1 MRASRCI
8 LLAVLLAAA
17 AGCKGERGGPD
28 GEVVALEGEATAAR
42 GEAEPRALAIGD
54 PVFADDVIRTRA
66 ASELAIRIAHNQLTV
81 TLGPG
86 IERRLDATAAWKA
99 SGAVGA
105 GLLDREPDDRTAAAG
120 RNSENEAGDDPSAV
134 LEGAEVEAEDKTK
147 TDPGPTDRVVKA
159 GADQGAGDDA
169 EATVDGSSL
178 GVGGSERS
186 GSGGAGGAGPA
197 GGIGARERPAIDID
211 VDVEGGAGLRA
222 AATAAIRRLASRLE
236 RCNPGNVV
244 ARFDVDDAGA
254 VRAINVEAPPPV
266 RGCVAGVLRSLR
278 IARPGEA
285 GRVTIRLR
293 RR

>member
-86 IERRLDATAAWKA
+86 MERRLDATAAWKA

-120 RNSENEAGDDPSAV
+120 RNSENEAADDPSAV
-134 LEGAEVEAEDKTK
+134 LEGAEAEAEDKTE
-147 TDPGPTDRVVKA
+147 TEPGQTDRVVKA
-159 GADQGAGDDA
+159 GADQGSGEDA

-178 GVGGSERS
+178 GVGGSDRS
-186 GSGGAGGAGPA
+186 GSGAGGAGPA
-197 GGIGARERPAIDID
+197 GGSGPRERPAIDID
-211 VDVEGGAGLRA
+211 MEVDGSARLRA
-222 AATAAIRRLASRLE
+222 AATAAIRRLTARLE
-236 RCNPGNVV
+236 RCRPKNVV
-244 ARFDVDDAGA
+244 ARFDVDGAGEVIAVEVDAKA
-254 VRAINVEAPPPV
+254 PVRA
-266 RGCVAGVLRSLR
+266 CVADLLRSLG
-278 IARPGEA
+278 IAKTGDA
-285 GRVTIRLR
+285 GRVTVRLR